1 MYRKTSVVLMF
12 SFLGFLLKAQPG
24 AKIEVV
30 KHNHVAL
37 HVKDIKLSTHFYQEV
52 LGLEPVP
59 VPDTLKAIRSWFKLG
74 ADEQIHLLAG
84 RKHKVMDDRNGS
96 HFALFV
102 KSINDTETYLKK
114 NNIAY
119 HAQVRFDGTKQI
131 YIADPDGYLI
141 ELNQVKPNN

>member
-1 MYRKTSVVLMF
+1 MF
-12 SFLGFLLKAQPG
+12 QRLTILLLAVFFSTQSFAQTD

-37 HVKDIKLSTHFYQEV
+37 QVKDITASTKFYKEV

-59 VPDTLKAIRSWFKLG
+59 VPDSLKAIRSWFKLG
-74 ADEQIHLLAG
+74 TDQQIHLLAG
-84 RKHKVMDDRNGS
+84 RTVSVNNDRNGS

-102 KSINDTETYLKK
+102 QSINAAEVYLQQHQMSFHK
-114 NNIAY
+114 
-119 HAQVRFDGTKQI
+119 QVRFDGAVQI

-141 ELNQVKPNN
+141 ELNEIKR

>member
-1 MYRKTSVVLMF
+1 MF
-12 SFLGFLLKAQPG
+12 QRLTILLIAVFFSAQSFAQTE

-37 HVKDIKLSTHFYQEV
+37 QVKDIAASTKFYKEV

-59 VPDTLKAIRSWFKLG
+59 VPDSLKAIRSWFKLG
-74 ADEQIHLLAG
+74 TDQQIHLLAG
-84 RKHKVMDDRNGS
+84 RTEPVNNDRNGS

-102 KSINDTETYLKK
+102 KSIKAAELYLQNHQMSFHK
-114 NNIAY
+114 
-119 HAQVRFDGTKQI
+119 QVRFDGAVQI

-141 ELNQVKPNN
+141 ELNEIKR

>member
-1 MYRKTSVVLMF
+1 MF
-12 SFLGFLLKAQPG
+12 QRLTILLLAVFFSAKSFAQTD

-37 HVKDIKLSTHFYQEV
+37 QVKDIAASTKFYKEV

-59 VPDTLKAIRSWFKLG
+59 VPDSLKAIRSWFKLG
-74 ADEQIHLLAG
+74 TDQQIHLLAG
-84 RKHKVMDDRNGS
+84 RTVPVNNDRNGS

-102 KSINDTETYLKK
+102 QSIKAAEVYLQQHQMSFHK
-114 NNIAY
+114 
-119 HAQVRFDGTKQI
+119 QVRFDGAVQI

-141 ELNQVKPNN
+141 ELNEIKR

>member
-1 MYRKTSVVLMF
+1 MF
-12 SFLGFLLKAQPG
+12 QRLTILLLAVFFSAQSFAQTD

-37 HVKDIKLSTHFYQEV
+37 QVKDIAASTKFYKEV

-59 VPDTLKAIRSWFKLG
+59 VPDSLKAIRSWFKLG
-74 ADEQIHLLAG
+74 TDQQIHLLAG
-84 RKHKVMDDRNGS
+84 RTVPVNNDRNGS

-102 KSINDTETYLKK
+102 QSIKAAEVYLQQHQMSFHK
-114 NNIAY
+114 
-119 HAQVRFDGTKQI
+119 QVRFDGAVQI

-141 ELNQVKPNN
+141 ELNEIKR